1 MTPLSCKDKKQMMVS
16 TVILKALPLQRSR
29 GSRTVTTAQK
39 KLNVAINGFGRIG
52 RNFLRCVEG
61 RENSLLNIVVIN
73 DSGKSSIPSVFVSW
87 SMVIGQLQETSQH

>member
-1 MTPLSCKDKKQMMVS
+1 MRVS
-16 TVILKALPLQRSR
+16 KGNTEGLLLQRSR

-73 DSGKSSIPSVFVSW
+73 DSGESSRLSPCHVLDLEKTQTTENDVHTCF
-87 SMVIGQLQETSQH
+87 